1 MPIFD
6 QGYQHWSGELSG
18 SWSRWWTITRN
29 GVRVGLKNRLLRL
42 YLLVA
47 LAPAL
52 GLAGMLCIW
61 SLLER
66 QSAAIRPLAP
76 MLAALFNPELLMDPK
91 HYRLTVWTLS
101 YSYFLDTEL
110 WLSMIMVLLVGPN
123 LISQDLRFNALP
135 LYFSR
140 PLRRIDYF
148 AGKLGIVAAFLA
160 MVTIAPSIVAYVLG
174 MLLSLDV
181 TIVPQTIGLLL
192 SAIAYGAVMAVSTG
206 LLILALSSLSRNS
219 RYVVLFWLGIWFLS
233 GIMSVTLQA
242 VAEQERF
249 FARNRAEEH
258 YERQLA
264 VYQSSDQRSAEQE
277 ANLEKMRQELDQ
289 MTTAQAEAER
299 NDWRPM
305 VSYTANLARVGRHLL
320 GTDAA
325 WKEVSEFQEDEDRQQ
340 FLMRYMGSQYPWEW
354 SAAVLAGLCGVSLC
368 ILSLRIRSLDRLK

>member
-29 GVRVGLKNRLLRL
+29 GVRVGMKSRLLRL
-42 YLLVA
+42 YMIAA
-47 LAPAL
+47 LSPAI
-52 GLAGMLCIW
+52 GLAGMLCLW

-66 QSAAIRPLAP
+66 QSNTIRALAP
-76 MLAALFNPELLMDPK
+76 LLASIFNPELLMDPK

-101 YSYFLDTEL
+101 YGYFLSTEL

-148 AGKLGIVAAFLA
+148 AGKLGIVAAFLG
-160 MVTIAPSIVAYVLG
+160 MVTVVPAIVAYLAG

-181 TIVPQTIGLLL
+181 TIVRDTFGLLL
-192 SAIAYGAVMAVSTG
+192 SAIAYGAIIAVSAG
-206 LLILALSSLSRNS
+206 LLILALSSLTRNS

-233 GIMSVTLQA
+233 GITSTVLEATSQEERQFSQYRMMERSEILRESRNQGHLT
-242 VAEQERF
+242 AEQQLRLQH
-249 FARNRAEEH
+249 AEEELREMTAAQMKE
-258 YERQLA
+258 ER
-264 VYQSSDQRSAEQE
+264 
-277 ANLEKMRQELDQ
+277 
-289 MTTAQAEAER
+289 T
-299 NDWRPM
+299 DWRPM
-305 VSYTANLARVGRHLL
+305 VSYAGNLSRIGRELL

-325 WKEVSEFQEDEDRQQ
+325 WKELSQFQPEGRRDR
-340 FLMRYMGSQYPWEW
+340 FLLRYMGTQYPWEW
-354 SAAVLAGLCGVSLC
+354 SAYVLGGLCGVSLC
-368 ILSLRIRSLDRLK
+368 ILSFRIRSMDRLR